1 MSSILCA
8 MAGTALGLVGVCRWG
23 KKLMIRQELKSRVD
37 RHAQCQNATP
47 AMLNKDAVERLHTR

>member
-23 KKLMIRQELKSRVD
+23 KKLMIRQELKSHSVLTGMHSVRTP
-37 RHAQCQNATP
+37 RLQC
-47 AMLNKDAVERLHTR
+47 